1 MKKIIPALALLLVS
15 AVMLA
20 TSSFAWFSMNTQVTV
35 TGMSVTTKTSSNL
48 LISADTTEANFKP
61 DPLTQTRNGILEPVS
76 TIDGTNFFY
85 TVDAKADG
93 SKNKNITG
101 DGAVPYVAYSED
113 ATPAVVGTNSD
124 KTTYDDEFNNAY
136 QIGTVTAA
144 NVAYGYIDYT
154 VYLKATASEA
164 SKLLLSTVDLKYD
177 DGDVAEKAWRVAV
190 FTQSADAATG
200 LTGSD
205 TLLTI
210 LKPTGAA
217 YFNDTAVSATNA
229 KAAVNTKIDDE
240 AVIDSSIAANATKY
254 YKVVVRLWLEGED
267 TTCNNEVFADLTEAY
282 TLDLTFD
289 LLPTSNAQTGA
300 TAITCTHN

>member
-1 MKKIIPALALLLVS
+1 MKKLIPALALLLVS

-48 LISADTTEANFKP
+48 LISADTTEENFKP
-61 DPLTQTRNGILEPVS
+61 DPLTQTRSGILEPVS
-76 TIDGTNFFY
+76 TINGTSFFY

-101 DGAVPYVAYSED
+101 EGAVPYVAYSED
-113 ATPAVVGTNSD
+113 ADPAIVGTNSG
-124 KTTYDDEFNNAY
+124 KSTYDDEFNTAY
-136 QIGTVTAA
+136 QIGTVSAS

-164 SKLLLSTVDLKYD
+164 SKLLLSTVDLQYN
-177 DGDVAEKAWRVAV
+177 GGAVTETAWRVAV
-190 FTQSADAATG
+190 FTQSAASADA

-217 YFNDTAVSATNA
+217 YFGGTAVSGAAA
-229 KAAVNTKIDDE
+229 KAAVDTKIDDE
-240 AVIDSSIAANATKY
+240 AVIDASIAANATKY

-267 TTCNNEVFADLTEAY
+267 TTCNNETFATLTNAY
-282 TLDLTFD
+282 SLDLTFD
-289 LLPTSNAQTGA
+289 LKPTGDASTGA
-300 TAITCTHN
+300 VVIS